1 MSTIHQYLLGALA
14 IATIAYSVEARQPR
28 VTPPDSL
35 HILPENLWE
44 LPENPWSETARNT
57 VKRLDEDDFRMAAN
71 ELGIDVASMKAV
83 VSIEA
88 GVTHQGFHAPG
99 KPLLNFDL
107 AMFKRGARRRG
118 INLAPYMKQ
127 HTTAFARPDRSRYG
141 SYQAAQYARLEDAMA
156 IDSVTAMENSF
167 WGMFQIGGF
176 NWKKCGT
183 SSVKEFVKRMSASEH
198 EQLELFV
205 EFVKSQGLDKYLQ
218 KKDWAGF
225 ARRYNGPGYA
235 KRRYHTRLARA
246 YEKYRKEEKA
256 GKK

>member
-1 MSTIHQYLLGALA
+1 MSTIHQYIIGAL
-14 IATIAYSVEARQPR
+14 TIVASAHAADARQPR
-28 VTPPDSL
+28 VTPADSL
-35 HILPENLWE
+35 HLLPESLWE
-44 LPENPWSETARNT
+44 LPENPWSEVSRNT
-57 VKRLDEDDFRMAAN
+57 VKRLSDDDFRMAAE
-71 ELGIDVASMKAV
+71 ELGIDIASMKAV

-88 GVTHQGFHAPG
+88 GATHQGFHAPG
-99 KPLLNFDL
+99 QPLLNFDL

-118 INLAPYMKQ
+118 INLAPHMKK
-127 HTTAFARPDRSRYG
+127 HPTAFSRPNRHRYG

-183 SSVKEFVKRMSASEH
+183 SSVKDFVKRMSVSEH

-246 YEKYRKEEKA
+246 YEKYLKEEKA
-256 GKK
+256 RKD